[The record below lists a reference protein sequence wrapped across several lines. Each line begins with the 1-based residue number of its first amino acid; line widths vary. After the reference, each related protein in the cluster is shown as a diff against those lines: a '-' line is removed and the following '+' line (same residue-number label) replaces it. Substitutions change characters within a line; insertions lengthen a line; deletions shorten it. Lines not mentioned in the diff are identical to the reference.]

1 MPDSPMAKK
10 LKNARLALAKAEHA
24 GRPETELA
32 VLRRK
37 LAAVENEKKIRA
49 GVHRG

>member
-1 MPDSPMAKK
+1 MADSPITKK

-24 GRPETELA
+24 GRPESELQP
-32 VLRRK
+32 LRRK
-37 LAAVENEKKIRA
+37 LAQVENEKKIRA